1 MPIDDP
7 RLQLR
12 TILGRKERW
21 LIPWWFSWPYK
32 QCVVCGRRFWRS
44 WPWCIFEECCSKK
57 CNDELL
63 EEICGEGEN

>member
-32 QCVVCGRRFWRS
+32 QCVVCGRRFWHNRMRR
-44 WPWCIFEECCSKK
+44 
-57 CNDELL
+57 NVR
-63 EEICGEGEN
+63 G